1 MTLETT
7 PEAAA
12 GPAWP
17 AWVVPAGA
25 WAEWLVLS
33 AALAALEPLVPVCV
47 DEPEAWW
54 APGTSRAVQAEA
66 VEWCQLCPVRV
77 ECLAYAVAAREQ
89 EGVWGGTTPGDR
101 GFGRSR

>member
-1 MTLETT
+1 MALEMVA
-7 PEAAA
+7 EAAA
-12 GPAWP
+12 SPGWP

-25 WAEWLVLS
+25 WAEWQVLS
-33 AALAALEPLVPVCV
+33 AALTALEPLAPVCV
-47 DEPEAWW
+47 DDPAAWW

-66 VEWCQLCPVRV
+66 VEWCRSCPVRA
-77 ECLAYAVAAREQ
+77 ECLAYAAAAGER